1 MAKKI
6 VNDVLKKTK
15 TAKKAAEAVTKNT
28 DEGVTAVRKMT
39 GNFNGKITELQ
50 NKVDSGVPI
59 SSAVSDYLDQR
70 EKVNNAVAKRRA
82 LNEAS
87 QSQGKGNRAN
97 RRAKEID
104 DNKLANAIADGRE
117 LAKQQRD
124 LADMSHSR
132 QSRINQKNAQA
143 QEISD
148 ARRSIRNDNKEIN
161 KDSIAN
167 AIGQMR
173 DNRIANDIAESYRGQ
188 GNKANRRIQEMRERQ
203 VAPKLHEQKVQSLQK
218 QIDAAADAE
227 DLDKMISLQKQL
239 DDLGEYKAPGPKK
252 TFQER
257 KAERV
262 EKYENA
268 KIAKEMEGSFGD
280 IEHTRPT
287 NKKTA
292 TPQSETSPSGGNTS
306 IIQQAQDKIKGNN
319 FVYNMAAMGVGGG
332 LVLNMANNKGQ
343 QSNAQLYGQY

>member
-15 TAKKAAEAVTKNT
+15 TAKKAAEAVTKNA

-50 NKVDSGVPI
+50 NKIDSGVPI

-148 ARRSIRNDNKEIN
+148 ARRSIRNDNKKINNEINNEIN
-161 KDSIAN
+161 KIKNEELYTWADKN
-167 AIGQMR
+167 GY
-173 DNRIANDIAESYRGQ
+173 DI
-188 GNKANRRIQEMRERQ
+188 M
-203 VAPKLHEQKVQSLQK
+203 
-218 QIDAAADAE
+218 DD
-227 DLDKMISLQKQL
+227 KQL
-239 DDLGEYKAPGPKK
+239 KQAKVVKA
-252 TFQER
+252 R
-257 KAERV
+257 
-262 EKYENA
+262 ND
-268 KIAKEMEGSFGD
+268 KIAAQREAMKDYDDIYNKIGYSDNFYSDRNTIYSDRKVTEKNSIFAQEYGSDNVKATGY
-280 IEHTRPT
+280 TS
-287 NKKTA
+287 KTA
-292 TPQSETSPSGGNTS
+292 LEDALNNNANYKEKLVIERRKKDLQTDTSSPSGGNSS
-306 IIQQAQDKIKGNN
+306 IMQQVQDKVKGNN